1 MSKTSLA
8 ITALVI
14 VAAAAIGFYGF
25 AATQSAAAQDF
36 NTAATSTAA
45 AANDCQNANCQQNS
59 AAVAQS
65 IANGAGSYSDDNT
78 NSVGDISQSNSAEDS
93 FNTEN

>member
-1 MSKTSLA
+1 MNKTSIA

-36 NTAATSTAA
+36 NTASNTVAA
-45 AANDCQNANCQQNS
+45 AANDCQESNCQQNANAQ
-59 AAVAQS
+59 AASITNGAFSQTGDQS
-65 IANGAGSYSDDNT
+65 IDQQST
-78 NSVGDISQSNSAEDS
+78 QSNTAEDS

>member
-25 AATQSAAAQDF
+25 VATQSAAAQDF
-36 NTAATSTAA
+36 NTSATSNALS
-45 AANDCQNANCQQNS
+45 ANVCEEANCQQNS
-59 AAVAQS
+59 AAQAAS
-65 IANGAGSYSDDNT
+65 IATGGAFNT
-78 NSVGDISQSNSAEDS
+78 NGDNSIDQQIDQQNTAEDS
-93 FNTEN
+93 LNN

>member
-25 AATQSAAAQDF
+25 VATQSAAAQDF
-36 NTAATSTAA
+36 NTSAESNAAS
-45 AANDCQNANCQQNS
+45 ANECAFANCQQNS
-59 AAVAQS
+59 NAQAAS
-65 IANGAGSYSDDNT
+65 IANGAYSASGDNT
-78 NSVGDISQSNSAEDS
+78 ISQSSTQDNTAVDS
-93 FNTEN
+93 FNFEN

>member
-1 MSKTSLA
+1 MNKTSLA

-25 AATQSAAAQDF
+25 VATQSAAAQDF
-36 NTAATSTAA
+36 NTQSTTAA
-45 AANDCQNANCQQNS
+45 VAANDCQDSNCQQNANAQ
-59 AAVAQS
+59 AASITNGAFSQTGDQS
-65 IANGAGSYSDDNT
+65 IDQQST
-78 NSVGDISQSNSAEDS
+78 QSNQADES